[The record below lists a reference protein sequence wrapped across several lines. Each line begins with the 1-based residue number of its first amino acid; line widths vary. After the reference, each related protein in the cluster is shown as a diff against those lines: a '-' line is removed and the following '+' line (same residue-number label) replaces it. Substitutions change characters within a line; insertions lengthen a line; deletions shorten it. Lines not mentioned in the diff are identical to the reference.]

1 MKTRLMG
8 PTGIPVSVIGQGT
21 WYLEQSDRREAI
33 QAVRR
38 GLELGMTH
46 IDTAEM
52 YGSGEVERMVGE
64 GIAGHRPE
72 VFLASKVLPEHASYK
87 GTLRGCE
94 ASLKRLRTEY
104 LDLYLL
110 HWAGRYPLAETIRAF
125 EQLVSDGKVRAYGVS
140 NFDPGEIEEAVSIAG
155 PEKIAC
161 NQVLYHLRQRA
172 IEHGVIPACEKH
184 GIAVVAYSPFGSGR
198 FPSHNTP
205 QAGKSWR
212 RSPHRTEPRPIRSP
226 SRFLRSGKIFLP
238 SQKLRRPAM
247 SRRTPKPQ
255 TSSYRKKTSTI
266 SNTPSRSAHARGDC
280 RPYRDLHPYKKM
292 WDGKT

>member
-52 YGSGEVERMVGE
+52 YGSGEVERIVGE
-64 GIAGHRPE
+64 AIAGHRAE

-87 GTLRGCE
+87 GTLRACE

-104 LDLYLL
+104 LNLYLL
-110 HWAGRYPLAETIRAF
+110 HWAGQHPLAETIRAF

-198 FPSHNTP
+198 FPSRNTP
-205 QAGKSWR
+205 GGKVLAKIAASHQATPHQVALAFLTR
-212 RSPHRTEPRPIRSP
+212 RQNIFTIPKASQVRHVEENAAVTDLVLSDEDIRHLDQAFPLGPRPRE
-226 SRFLRSGKIFLP
+226 LP
-238 SQKLRRPAM
+238 
-247 SRRTPKPQ
+247 
-255 TSSYRKKTSTI
+255 TI
-266 SNTPSRSAHARGDC
+266 
-280 RPYRDLHPYKKM
+280 
-292 WDGKT
+292 

>member
-38 GLELGMTH
+38 SLELGMTH
-46 IDTAEM
+46 LDTAEM

-64 GIAGHRPE
+64 AIVGHRAE

-87 GTLRGCE
+87 GTLRACE

-104 LDLYLL
+104 LNLYLL
-110 HWAGRYPLAETIRAF
+110 HWAGQHPLAETIRAF

-172 IEHGVIPACEKH
+172 IEHGVIPTCEKH
-184 GIAVVAYSPFGSGR
+184 GIAVVAYSPFGSGS
-198 FPSHNTP
+198 FPSPHTQGGKVLAKIAASHRATPHQVAIAFLTRRQNIFTIPKASQVRHVEENAEAADLELSKKDIHNLEHAFP
-205 QAGKSWR
+205 LGSR
-212 RSPHRTEPRPIRSP
+212 PR
-226 SRFLRSGKIFLP
+226 GLP
-238 SQKLRRPAM
+238 
-247 SRRTPKPQ
+247 
-255 TSSYRKKTSTI
+255 TI
-266 SNTPSRSAHARGDC
+266 
-280 RPYRDLHPYKKM
+280 
-292 WDGKT
+292 

>member
-38 GLELGMTH
+38 SLELGMTH
-46 IDTAEM
+46 LDTAEM

-64 GIAGHRPE
+64 AIVGHRAE

-87 GTLRGCE
+87 GTLRACE

-104 LDLYLL
+104 LNLYLL
-110 HWAGRYPLAETIRAF
+110 HWAGQHPLAETIRAF

-205 QAGKSWR
+205 GGKVLAKIAASHRATPHQVALAFLTKRQNIFTIPKASQARHVEENAEAADLELSKKDIHNLEHAFPLGSR
-212 RSPHRTEPRPIRSP
+212 PR
-226 SRFLRSGKIFLP
+226 GLP
-238 SQKLRRPAM
+238 
-247 SRRTPKPQ
+247 
-255 TSSYRKKTSTI
+255 TI
-266 SNTPSRSAHARGDC
+266 
-280 RPYRDLHPYKKM
+280 
-292 WDGKT
+292 

>member
-198 FPSHNTP
+198 FPSRNTP
-205 QAGKSWR
+205 GGKVLAKIAVSHR
-212 RSPHRTEPRPIRSP
+212 ATPHQVALAFLTKRQNIFTIPKASQVRHVEENAEAADLELSKKDIHNLEHAFPLGSRPR
-226 SRFLRSGKIFLP
+226 GLP
-238 SQKLRRPAM
+238 
-247 SRRTPKPQ
+247 
-255 TSSYRKKTSTI
+255 TI
-266 SNTPSRSAHARGDC
+266 
-280 RPYRDLHPYKKM
+280 
-292 WDGKT
+292 